1 MRRDEV
7 AIVVIRHGHVRAPH
21 MSATA
26 GIQTEIKEV

>member
-7 AIVVIRHGHVRAPH
+7 AIVIRHCHVRAPH

-26 GIQTEIKEV
+26 GIQTEMKEV

>member
-7 AIVVIRHGHVRAPH
+7 AIVIRRGHVRAPH

-26 GIQTEIKEV
+26 GIQTEMKEV